1 MKVDWQAGDL
11 ELGRSVAA
19 ELERLGAP
27 EGRARELRDNPR
39 RRILRVD
46 SETAGALLV
55 KQFRLGSGRHQGRER
70 LKAWLGRSP
79 ARREWRNLLALRAA
93 GVAVPE
99 PLAFG
104 RLENGDRLVVMAFCA
119 GELLSRAVGHA
130 APQRRIALSAVAQV
144 ISRLHAA
151 GFVHGDLHASNLLV
165 NGERAVLLDLQNAR
179 RSISPEDRFNDLG
192 WLDHSL
198 WPLTNATDR
207 MRLRRAA
214 LALLDPRDP
223 TAREELRAVGSA
235 ARRRATDHARSR
247 TRRSLV
253 VGRAYADA
261 RSGLWSGLRVREL
274 APDEL
279 EAALDAHRSA
289 LEARDGRILKDDARS
304 RMTAVEVA
312 ERRLVV
318 KEFPTRGW
326 RRALADLW
334 RGSAARR
341 GWLGGHGLFF
351 RRIGAARP
359 YAFLEQRRLGVPI
372 SSLLLLE
379 NLRPAADAL
388 TLLERDPQR
397 VVEALLGLVTALHR
411 FGVDHGDLKAT
422 HVFLDDADRATL
434 VDLEGVRFRPR
445 LSDAQRMRAL
455 VELNASLPDALPV
468 DLRRRAFARYARA
481 HPFREG
487 ADAALR
493 RVVRLSLARQHRFRG
508 EGCRTAEALSPSRR

>member
-11 ELGRSVAA
+11 ELGGSVAA
-19 ELERLGAP
+19 ELGRLGAP
-27 EGRARELRDNPR
+27 ECRARELRDNPR

-46 SETAGALLV
+46 SESAGTLLV
-55 KQFRLGSGRHQGRER
+55 KQFRLGSGRHRERER
-70 LKAWLGRSP
+70 LKAWLGRSA

-99 PLAFG
+99 PFAFG
-104 RLENGDRLVVMAFCA
+104 RLENGDQLVVMAFCS
-119 GELLSRAVGHA
+119 GELLSRAVAGA
-130 APQRRIALSAVAQV
+130 AQARRIALSAVAQA

-165 NGERAVLLDLQNAR
+165 DGDRAVLLDLQNAR
-179 RSISPEDRFNDLG
+179 RSISPADRFNDLG

-198 WPLTNATDR
+198 WPLTHASDR
-207 MRLRRAA
+207 MRLRRVA
-214 LALLDPRDP
+214 LALLDPHDP
-223 TAREELRAVGSA
+223 TAREELRAVGRA

-253 VGRAYADA
+253 VGRAYARA
-261 RSGLWSGLRVREL
+261 RAGSWSGLRVREL
-274 APDEL
+274 TSEEL
-279 EAALDAHRSA
+279 EAALEAHRNA
-289 LEARDGRILKDDARS
+289 LEAHDGRVLKDDTRS

-341 GWLGGHGLFF
+341 GWLAGHGLFF
-351 RRIGAARP
+351 RRIGAAHP
-359 YAFLEQRRLGVPI
+359 YAFLEQRRLGLPV

-379 NLRPAADAL
+379 DLRPATDAL
-388 TLLERDPQR
+388 TMLEGDPQR

-422 HVFLDDADRATL
+422 HVFLDDAGRASL
-434 VDLEGVRFRPR
+434 VDLEGVRFRTR

-468 DLRRRAFARYARA
+468 DLRRRAFVRYARA

-487 ADAALR
+487 TDAALHR
-493 RVVRLSLARQHRFRG
+493 AVRLSLARQHRFRG
-508 EGCRTAEALSPSRR
+508 EGCRAVEALSPSRR